1 MAQVATVN
9 EAFLL
14 VAGRGEKVGWKWLD
28 SSAAAAGNAAG
39 GASSAGGDQ
48 ARNTTA
54 SGASASAEPTWRG
67 ITSAEM
73 YGRVR
78 AMATALG
85 ALGVGRGD
93 RVALISEN
101 RWEWPVVDF
110 AVLALGAVDV
120 PLYLTLTAE
129 QIGYMVRDSGA
140 KVAVVSSW
148 EQAEKVRATGD
159 LPALERLVVM
169 DEEPAQNDEKQ
180 IPFGNDKSKEA
191 ALPVA
196 QMSELLKDSAA
207 MQAPDSE
214 FDARVRAVHPEDL
227 ATIIYTS
234 GTTGEPK
241 GVMLTHGN
249 LASNFAVSTVP
260 FGFNETD
267 SCISFLPLSHV
278 TARHLDYALMCDGA
292 TLAYCA
298 KFELLPVAMKAVRPT
313 IFVAVPRVCEKIRQG
328 VEGKSHGAK
337 KAILNWA
344 LGVGKQ
350 HREDM
355 FAGKGPRANPW
366 TLWIE
371 LANFIVVAFCIGD
384 FQDRLH
390 KQQYLHGI
398 FDMAVAFFAAFLFF
412 YASKALSLRWQM
424 ANKLVFSK
432 IRAAFGGRVNFYIA
446 GGAPLGMDT
455 AGWFADVGIRIL
467 EGYGL
472 TETSPVV
479 ALNYPNAA
487 RIGTVGKLLPGVQV
501 RLAADGEVEV
511 RGPLVFQGYWNKPQE
526 TAESFTP
533 DGWLKTGDIGAM
545 DADGFLSITDRKK
558 ELLKTSGGKLIAP
571 QPIENKLKAHSL
583 VGNAAL
589 VGDKHKFACVL
600 LSPNFAALEGWAKV
614 HNVNVADHA
623 ALVRDPA
630 VVARYQRIVDEV
642 NATLAPYETMKRM
655 AVVDREWSVE
665 GDELTP
671 SMKLKRRVVEKKH
684 AAEITEFYKDEA
696 TAGR

>member
-1 MAQVATVN
+1 MAEVATVN
-9 EAFLL
+9 EAFVL
-14 VAGRGEKVGWKWLD
+14 VAGRGEQVGWKWLD
-28 SSAAAAGNAAG
+28 STGN
-39 GASSAGGDQ
+39 
-48 ARNTTA
+48 
-54 SGASASAEPTWRG
+54 WRG
-67 ITSAEM
+67 ISSAQM

-78 AMATALG
+78 AMAAAL
-85 ALGVGRGD
+85 AAWGVGKGD

-110 AVLALGAVDV
+110 AALALGAVDV

-129 QIGYMVRDSGA
+129 QIGYMLRDSGA

-148 EQAEKVRATGD
+148 EQAEKIHAATKLAD

-169 DEEPAQNDEKQ
+169 DEAPAEDEKQ
-180 IPFGNDKSKEA
+180 IPFGNDRQKGFA
-191 ALPVA
+191 IPVT
-196 QMSELLKDSAA
+196 QMSDLLKDADDFEA
-207 MQAPDSE
+207 RDAE
-214 FDARVRAVHPEDL
+214 FDALARTVKPEDL

-249 LASNFAVSTVP
+249 LASNFSVSTVP
-260 FGFNETD
+260 FAFNETD

-298 KFELLPVAMKAVRPT
+298 KFELLPAAMKVVQPT
-313 IFVAVPRVCEKIRQG
+313 IFVAVPRVYEKIRQG

-337 KAILNWA
+337 KAILKWA
-344 LGVGKQ
+344 LGVG
-350 HREDM
+350 RTYRDDTLE
-355 FAGKGPRANPW
+355 GKKPSRLPW
-366 TLWIE
+366 VINMMIFSSVVL
-371 LANFIVVAFCIGD
+371 LANMHFGRSMGRHFRATVDLVLFAFDLFLLSEALLGPLPW
-384 FQDRLH
+384 RLA
-390 KQQYLHGI
+390 
-398 FDMAVAFFAAFLFF
+398 D
-412 YASKALSLRWQM
+412 
-424 ANKLVFSK
+424 KLVFSK
-432 IRAAFGGRVNFYIA
+432 IRAAFGGRVEYYIA

-479 ALNYPNAA
+479 ALNYPKAA
-487 RIGTVGKLLPGVQV
+487 KIGTVGRRLPGVQV
-501 RLAADGEVEV
+501 RFADDGEVEIK
-511 RGPLVFQGYWNKPQE
+511 GPLVFKGYWNKSGE
-526 TAESFTP
+526 TADSFTP

-571 QPIENKLKAHSL
+571 QPIENKLKAHNL

-600 LSPNFAALEGWAKV
+600 ISPNFTALEGWAKV
-614 HNVNVADHA
+614 HNIPESDRT
-623 ALVRDPA
+623 ALVRNPT
-630 VVARYQRIVDEV
+630 VIARYQRIVDEV
-642 NATLAPYETMKRM
+642 NATLAPFETMKRM

-671 SMKLKRRVVEKKH
+671 SMKLKRRVVEQRH
-684 AAEITEFYKDEA
+684 AAEIAEFYKDEA
-696 TAGR
+696 TASA